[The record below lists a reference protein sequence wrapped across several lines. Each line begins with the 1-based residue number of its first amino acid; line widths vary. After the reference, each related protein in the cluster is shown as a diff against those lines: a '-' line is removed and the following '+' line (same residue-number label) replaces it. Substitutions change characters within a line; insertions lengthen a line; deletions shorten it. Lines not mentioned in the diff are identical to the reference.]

1 MDKKLLAAA
10 ISSALVAPMAAHAID
25 FKTSGHIN
33 RMIRF
38 ADDGAGSDVQFTDN
52 TASRSRVR
60 FVGSGDIGN
69 GMKAGVNLEIGF
81 ASNRSGTGG
90 SNPKAPKARK
100 ALKALETVAEALE
113 AVNALRAPKAPK
125 GPDGGDSMGDIRHSA
140 LWYSGNWGK
149 VTLGH
154 TSSAAD
160 GITGSDLTGT
170 WMADAN
176 TSYGACSGCAVRT
189 AGGGTAATTLAGF
202 HGTFDGGRMDILR
215 YDTPALG
222 PARIAVNVANNER
235 AEVAAYVNADVGGGS
250 LALAGG
256 YIAAE
261 NRNGGDIFGISGSFR
276 FSQGTAITLVYDQFD
291 PAGAGKTADNFFAKL
306 GHRWGA
312 NRVSISYGKTDDR
325 ATAGAGSEATRWGVG
340 WQHEMPKPRITIYAA
355 YHNYDQQ
362 ITGTSFEDFD
372 IFKIGTRVQ
381 FK

>member
-90 SNPKAPKARK
+90 SNPKAA
-100 ALKALETVAEALE
+100 
-113 AVNALRAPKAPK
+113 
-125 GPDGGDSMGDIRHSA
+125 DGGDSVGDIRHSA

-325 ATAGAGSEATRWGVG
+325 ASAGAGSEATRWGVG

-355 YHNYDQQ
+355 FHNYDQQ